1 MNNEPPQFEG
11 LDSELS
17 NSYKASVPE
26 NEPPGQDVLQI
37 KAVDPD
43 HDPPNNLVRSPVQNQ
58 IMDFSNPHV
67 RTTVNILK
75 LRTLFSFCSQTKCW
89 LSGLEFTN
97 ACQDSKTGKIL

>member
-43 HDPPNNLVRSPVQNQ
+43 HDPPNNLVRSHVQ
-58 IMDFSNPHV
+58 
-67 RTTVNILK
+67 
-75 LRTLFSFCSQTKCW
+75 
-89 LSGLEFTN
+89 
-97 ACQDSKTGKIL
+97 

>member
-43 HDPPNNLVRSPVQNQ
+43 HDPPNNLVRIPVQKQ
-58 IMDFSNPHV
+58 KRDFSYPHI
-67 RTTVNILK
+67 RTRKN
-75 LRTLFSFCSQTKCW
+75 LFLPQ
-89 LSGLEFTN
+89 N
-97 ACQDSKTGKIL
+97 